1 MRILPARSRAA
12 TAMIGV
18 VRAVVQAAGR
28 VPRRAIVAV
37 RAAMIATS
45 AAVTV
50 AALRVREGAVQSR
63 EVSEVRVASGMIA
76 DFVTSATSVRR
87 SRRRR
92 AFPW

>member
-1 MRILPARSRAA
+1 MRISPARSRAA

-28 VPRRAIVAV
+28 VRRRAIVAV

-45 AAVTV
+45 AAVPV
-50 AALRVREGAVQSR
+50 VALRVREGAVQSR

-76 DFVTSATSVRR
+76 GFASSVRR

-92 AFPW
+92 VFPW